1 MSFKMTNV
9 LGFLTKNELFTGF
22 FCFVF
27 VFVFLFNENQF
38 VEHVNENVC
47 LVVIARG
54 QMSRK
59 TATFPFSLHRT
70 I

>member
-1 MSFKMTNV
+1 MSFKMTNI
-9 LGFLTKNELFTGF
+9 LRFLTKNELFTA
-22 FCFVF
+22 FC
-27 VFVFLFNENQF
+27 LKIKINLW
-38 VEHVNENVC
+38 NENVC

-59 TATFPFSLHRT
+59 TAPFPFSLHRT

>member
-1 MSFKMTNV
+1 MSFKMTNI
-9 LGFLTKNELFTGF
+9 LGFLTKNELFTV
-22 FCFVF
+22 FC
-27 VFVFLFNENQF
+27 LKMQN
-38 VEHVNENVC
+38 HRNENVC

-59 TATFPFSLHRT
+59 TAPFPFSLHRT